1 MRFFKIEPSREG
13 SAVLYGIREDCFENH
28 VDLVPLRKFADVLD
42 GFHDDFVHSRG
53 RFVLRSL
60 GFELEDDS
68 ISPELAGFF
77 GIDDDVERVYHTS
90 ECTGIKGKIKPVD
103 FDQFVNCYYCYTIV
117 TLLLLYC

>member
-1 MRFFKIEPSREG
+1 MGFFKVQPCREG
-13 SAVLYGIREDCFENH
+13 LAVLYGIREDGFENH
-28 VDLVPLRKFADVLD
+28 VDFVPFRKFADVFDRL
-42 GFHDDFVHSRG
+42 HDDFVDSR
-53 RFVLRSL
+53 RRLVLRSL

-77 GIDDDVERVYHTS
+77 GIDDYVERVYHTL

-117 TLLLLYC
+117 TLLLHYC

>member
-1 MRFFKIEPSREG
+1 MGFFKIEPSREG
-13 SAVLYGIREDCFENH
+13 SAVSYGIREDGFENH
-28 VDLVPLRKFADVLD
+28 IDLVPLWKFPDVFD

-90 ECTGIKGKIKPVD
+90 ECTGICD
-103 FDQFVNCYYCYTIV
+103 FTKRA
-117 TLLLLYC
+117 